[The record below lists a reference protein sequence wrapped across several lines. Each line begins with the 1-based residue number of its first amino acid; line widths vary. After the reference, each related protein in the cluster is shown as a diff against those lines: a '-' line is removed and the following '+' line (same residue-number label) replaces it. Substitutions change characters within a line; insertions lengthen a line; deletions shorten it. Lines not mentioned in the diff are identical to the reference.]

1 MFNIVKKIV
10 AGPKRTLNFEGCEL
24 DLTYIS

>member
-1 MFNIVKKIV
+1 MFNLVKKIV
-10 AGPKRTLNFEGCEL
+10 AGPKRTLNYEGHEL

>member
-10 AGPKRTLNFEGCEL
+10 AGPKRTLKFEGSEL